1 MANDFA
7 GLVVKPGENTDLVK
21 VENDIPAPPK
31 PEPPKP
37 PAGWDKPTYQI
48 ARQARKKKD

>member
-7 GLVVKPGENTDLVK
+7 GVFVKPGENTDLIKAV
-21 VENDIPAPPK
+21 DTTPAPSK

-37 PAGWDKPTYQI
+37 PADWDKLSYKAVRA
-48 ARQARKKKD
+48 ARR